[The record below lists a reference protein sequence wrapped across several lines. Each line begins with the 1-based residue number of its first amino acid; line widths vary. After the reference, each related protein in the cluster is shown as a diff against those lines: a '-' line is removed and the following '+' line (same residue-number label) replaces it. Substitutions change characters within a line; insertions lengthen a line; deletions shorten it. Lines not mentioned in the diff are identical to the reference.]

1 MKKFS
6 HLDENGNVKMVDIS
20 DKPITERTAISSAK
34 IKISKETIELIN
46 DDKIP
51 KGNVFSIA
59 KIAGIQAAKKTSDLI
74 PLCHQLNI
82 SWIDISFEIQ
92 NHNIF
97 VKSFAKTKEATG
109 IEMEV
114 LTATSVACL
123 TIYDMCKSIDKDIE
137 ISEIKLDKKTG
148 GKNLFEYYNPKT
160 AILTLS
166 DTRNKKTDLS
176 GQILNEGLEKN
187 GCNIKYYKLI
197 PDDRKKLELEV
208 ENLLK
213 KDFDLIV
220 TTGGTGVGPRDITIE
235 TISPMLSQ
243 RLNGVEQALHNFGRK
258 KTSTAMLSRLI
269 VGRIRNTFIICL
281 PGSSS
286 AINDALNV
294 LMPHF
299 LHVYPMS
306 KGKKH

>member
-1 MKKFS
+1 
-6 HLDENGNVKMVDIS
+6 
-20 DKPITERTAISSAK
+20 
-34 IKISKETIELIN
+34 
-46 DDKIP
+46 
-51 KGNVFSIA
+51 
-59 KIAGIQAAKKTSDLI
+59 
-74 PLCHQLNI
+74 
-82 SWIDISFEIQ
+82 
-92 NHNIF
+92 
-97 VKSFAKTKEATG
+97 
-109 IEMEV
+109 MEV

-123 TIYDMCKSIDKDIE
+123 TIYDMCKSIDKNIE

-166 DTRNKKTDLS
+166 DTRNKKTDFS